1 MACQQVGRK
10 RRLSGSR
17 QMLSIEQIEVL
28 FPRLKTSPDN
38 GFRNIMAAL
47 PNTLGNPCNRSLRA
61 IELQEDQ
68 LHSVAIVSPAWNHPS
83 IAATGQ
89 GRFKTETDPSSSIA
103 SNFGKHQAAGLEGC
117 RVGPEWRQA
126 RGDQIGVDENRTIR
140 LLQQV
145 FTGKRRF
152 PAPFGS
158 AMIRIRCPSSAMPSL
173 QGELCS

>member
-1 MACQQVGRK
+1 MPCTRVNQARALTGIIIHDPIIHQI
-10 RRLSGSR
+10 
-17 QMLSIEQIEVL
+17 SIEQIEVL

-47 PNTLGNPCNRSLRA
+47 PNTLGNPCNRSFRA

-103 SNFGKHQAAGLEGC
+103 SNF
-117 RVGPEWRQA
+117 
-126 RGDQIGVDENRTIR
+126 
-140 LLQQV
+140 
-145 FTGKRRF
+145 
-152 PAPFGS
+152 
-158 AMIRIRCPSSAMPSL
+158 
-173 QGELCS
+173 